1 MKTDDPRLES
11 SRKAMLERVEKYNAV
26 VLAVIK
32 GHLVIEQAMDDF
44 IAASVSNPQYITED
58 NRLMFAAK
66 ANICLS
72 LSYGKHIDNMWS
84 VLWAMN
90 VLRNQVAHSYE
101 PDTIQNKMNKLRSV
115 YTNILTLKQ
124 V

>member
-11 SRKAMLERVEKYNAV
+11 SRKAMFERVEKYNAL

-32 GHLVIEQAMDDF
+32 VHLAIEQAMDDF
-44 IAASVSNPQYITED
+44 ISASVSNPQYITED
-58 NRLMFAAK
+58 NRFMFAAK

-72 LSYGKHIDNMWS
+72 LSYGQHIDNMWS

-90 VLRNQVAHSYE
+90 VLRNQVSHSDE
-101 PDTIQNKMNKLRSV
+101 SDKIQ
-115 YTNILTLKQ
+115 
-124 V
+124 

>member
-1 MKTDDPRLES
+1 M
-11 SRKAMLERVEKYNAV
+11 N
-26 VLAVIK
+26 
-32 GHLVIEQAMDDF
+32 DF

-72 LSYGKHIDNMWS
+72 LSYGQHIDNMWS

-90 VLRNQVAHSYE
+90 VLRNQVAHSHE
-101 PDTIQNKMNKLRSV
+101 PDKIQNKMNNLRTVKLDQHGVVDVPTERA
-115 YTNILTLKQ
+115 IDHLKISLVAVAGQ
-124 V
+124 LDAIGEPIP